1 MEWFNETK
9 HRYNVSKMKFIK
21 IIWIGK

>member
-1 MEWFNETK
+1 
-9 HRYNVSKMKFIK
+9 MKFIK